1 MDLETRY
8 LAAINVPAVI
18 FKTFRHQPE
27 VVFKQGKLLTA
38 AYAAILQEIPH
49 PAATLTV
56 FRHSQNLFSVCLI
69 HAEYTDILGP
79 ILLTDVTSR
88 RPNSTDARTIYLP
101 QVLSTYSIPRQ
112 QCVDQL
118 LVLAQLRHLP
128 LDEAAITAAFDQAI
142 PSDQFNDKLILVN
155 FEDEGA
161 HVSYAYE
168 KALKTAVE
176 LGKPSMVHD
185 AFVGLVNSGRIGIL
199 ADGSNLRN
207 IKNWGI
213 ISTSVTL
220 RAAIHAGMDFDQA
233 YSLNDHYVRTLETL
247 TTYDDVMSGI
257 ETMIKDMAQRVHQLK
272 AVHLSAPVRRA
283 YQIIMNGPET
293 TVTVVQLANQLGL
306 SPHYLSTLFHREIG
320 VTISRF
326 KLLVKINRAIE
337 ILQTTNLPLSEIAAI
352 LNFADQ
358 AHLTREF
365 KRFVGVPP
373 NKARNNP
380 HLTDDWHLY
389 NFTSINV
396 G

>member
-1 MDLETRY
+1 
-8 LAAINVPAVI
+8 
-18 FKTFRHQPE
+18 
-27 VVFKQGKLLTA
+27 
-38 AYAAILQEIPH
+38 
-49 PAATLTV
+49 
-56 FRHSQNLFSVCLI
+56 
-69 HAEYTDILGP
+69 
-79 ILLTDVTSR
+79 

-176 LGKPSMVHD
+176 LGNPSMVHD

-220 RAAIHAGMDFDQA
+220 RATIHAGMD
-233 YSLNDHYVRTLETL
+233 
-247 TTYDDVMSGI
+247 
-257 ETMIKDMAQRVHQLK
+257 
-272 AVHLSAPVRRA
+272 
-283 YQIIMNGPET
+283 
-293 TVTVVQLANQLGL
+293 
-306 SPHYLSTLFHREIG
+306 
-320 VTISRF
+320 
-326 KLLVKINRAIE
+326 
-337 ILQTTNLPLSEIAAI
+337 
-352 LNFADQ
+352 
-358 AHLTREF
+358 
-365 KRFVGVPP
+365 
-373 NKARNNP
+373 
-380 HLTDDWHLY
+380 
-389 NFTSINV
+389 
-396 G
+396 

>member
-38 AYAAILQEIPH
+38 AYTAILQEMPH

-220 RAAIHAGMDFDQA
+220 RATIHAGMDFDQA
-233 YSLNDHYVRTLETL
+233 YSLNDHYVRTLESL

-283 YQIIMNGPET
+283 YQVIMNGPET

>member
-118 LVLAQLRHLP
+118 LVLAQLHHLP

-373 NKARNNP
+373 NKARNNS